1 MCCLFEHIST
11 NAKLWNVLQC
21 GRIDGLLA
29 SSGISLGNDITSSRA
44 ARGVPD
50 VPDAVTLRAVEQR
63 GVCAGAVPDE

>member
-1 MCCLFEHIST
+1 MCCLSEHIST

-50 VPDAVTLRAVEQR
+50 AVTLRAVEQR